1 MGLPTGLQSR
11 LWRNH
16 THFHPIP
23 APAMAA
29 LEGQIMTP
37 QKPSFFLLT
46 CVQPRLKVRH
56 AFSRGISRRNE
67 SGAIGSGRSNPLLKN
82 PCRVTLA
89 GTFFSV
95 IRAGHERWSI
105 KAAMPYAFEQM
116 AVHWA
121 RVVLYPIKISA
132 TGLGVCQQWRRS
144 GHLNGLKRRG
154 YNRVRESLES
164 AHNAKAT
171 ETPGIGAGS
180 LSGVPR
186 KHRPFR
192 RLVNQRPGQVRR
204 MSLLKREPMLTG
216 KNRESKPPERDWLG
230 SRVH

>member
-1 MGLPTGLQSR
+1 M
-11 LWRNH
+11 
-16 THFHPIP
+16 TH
-23 APAMAA
+23 
-29 LEGQIMTP
+29 
-37 QKPSFFLLT
+37 QKPSFSLLT
-46 CVQPRLKVRH
+46 FGNTSHTVAH
-56 AFSRGISRRNE
+56 AFDRACMQRKE
-67 SGAIGSGRSNPLLKN
+67 SGAIGSGCSHPLSKN

-95 IRAGHERWSI
+95 IRARHERWSI

-121 RVVLYPIKISA
+121 RAVLYPIKMSA

-164 AHNAKAT
+164 AHNAKAA

-186 KHRPFR
+186 KHRPFW

-216 KNRESKPPERDWLG
+216 KNRESKPPEQDWLG